1 MNTEN
6 KKNKNIIIGAVG
18 VVIVAIIVVILAGSK
33 NTAPNAAPANQNSQN
48 NQTNQSQTTM
58 ETKTLPDGLQIT
70 DEVVG
75 TGTEAVAGDM
85 VTVNYVGTL
94 TDGKVFDASANHG
107 NQGFSFVVGANPPQ
121 VIEGWNEGIIGM
133 KIGGKRKLV
142 IPPSLGYGSQD
153 VGNGLI
159 PPNSTLIF
167 EVELLSVKPQG

>member
-1 MNTEN
+1 MEDK
-6 KKNKNIIIGAVG
+6 KKNNMILGAVG
-18 VVIVAIIVVILAGSK
+18 VVIVAIIVLILAGNK
-33 NTAPNAAPANQNSQN
+33 NTAPNAAPANQTSQN
-48 NQTNQSQTTM
+48 ETTM

-75 TGTEAVAGDM
+75 TGTEAVAGDT

-107 NQGFSFVVGANPPQ
+107 NQGFSFVLGAGQ
-121 VIEGWNEGIIGM
+121 VIRGWDEGVAGM
-133 KIGGKRKLV
+133 RVGGKRKLV

-167 EVELLSVKPQG
+167 EVDLLSVQPQG